1 MGDPGRVEGGA
12 PPLVGVAGELEVVAL
27 AGFLNG
33 RYAKD
38 MFNRV
43 LPADV
48 LRLASAGPAGAPI
61 AEPGDIDPIEPY
73 EGFVSGLA
81 QLAVD
86 AAPERQ
92 RLSRVKPE
100 HVPPGLWFGNEDALV
115 PDVETPWPLTP
126 AQ

>member
-1 MGDPGRVEGGA
+1 MQAGRRAAARDRWPGRRSHRGT
-12 PPLVGVAGELEVVAL
+12 
-27 AGFLNG
+27 
-33 RYAKD
+33 
-38 MFNRV
+38 
-43 LPADV
+43 
-48 LRLASAGPAGAPI
+48 
-61 AEPGDIDPIEPY
+61 GDIEAIEPY

-86 AAPERQ
+86 ATPERQ
-92 RLSRVKPE
+92 RASRVKPE